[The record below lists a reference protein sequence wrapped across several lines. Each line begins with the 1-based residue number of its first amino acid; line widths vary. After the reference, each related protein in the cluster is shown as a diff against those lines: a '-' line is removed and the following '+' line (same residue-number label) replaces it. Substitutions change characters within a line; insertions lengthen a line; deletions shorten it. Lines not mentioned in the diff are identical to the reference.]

1 MQQNHFTAANMK
13 DHTCNSPI
21 GYTTADLPK
30 VSIPFYGATNRH
42 TDGPTVFYC
51 SDIPADNSTIIL
63 VQVFE
68 PLPNWFSTRSGFE
81 EPGWENF
88 QRVIHTHVVPY
99 MVQHVKL
106 NALHECN
113 DRAVRLCCENGNH
126 TIGKAEAKNDCQCS
140 DQLDGQP
147 HVGREPERKQRTRT
161 TMPLTGRDLLDPM
174 RLHGKHLLTILASH
188 FHRVLNRTDLAHR
201 YLLCCQDRHFPL
213 HQNWARGVYLRDLH

>member
-1 MQQNHFTAANMK
+1 
-13 DHTCNSPI
+13 
-21 GYTTADLPK
+21 
-30 VSIPFYGATNRH
+30 
-42 TDGPTVFYC
+42 
-51 SDIPADNSTIIL
+51 
-63 VQVFE
+63 
-68 PLPNWFSTRSGFE
+68 
-81 EPGWENF
+81 
-88 QRVIHTHVVPY
+88 

-140 DQLDGQP
+140 DQPDGQP

-213 HQNWARGVYLRDLH
+213 HQIGQGAFTSVIYIELYVNRLTFLKRRPVGRVPPDLLRLKVLPAVSSLMLLADTRPPLPPVSFSPRLPFRTSAQ